1 MEQLQKFYKSKKW
14 EAFRKVIIEQ
24 RTDPDGYVHCAI
36 CGKPILKA
44 YDLIVH
50 HKKELSEDNVADAMI
65 ALNPDNVECV
75 HFRCHN
81 QIHER
86 FGYNK
91 TSSGASY
98 KKHVYI
104 VYGSPCAGKST
115 WVQDNATADDLVVD
129 MDSIWQMIS
138 INDRYIKPATLRS
151 VVFDLRDKMYDII
164 KYRSGKWHNAYIIT
178 GGALIGDRQRLQV
191 RVSADDFIFIDT
203 SEHECMNRVMLRDIP
218 DDQKVLW
225 LDYVKDWFNSFQP
238 DELSED

>member
-14 EAFRKVIIEQ
+14 EAFRKVVIEQ

-50 HKKELSEDNVADAMI
+50 HKTELSEDNVSDAMI

-86 FGYNK
+86 FGYNG
-91 TSSGASY
+91 TSAGRNI

-104 VYGSPCAGKST
+104 VYGSPCSGKST

-129 MDSIWQMIS
+129 LDSIWQMIS
-138 INDRYIKPATLRS
+138 INDRYQKPAALRS
-151 VVFDLRDKMYDII
+151 VVFDLRDKLYDII

-178 GGALIGDRQRLQV
+178 GGALLGDRQRLQV
-191 RVSADDFIFIDT
+191 RVAADDMIFIDT
-203 SEHECMNRVMLRDIP
+203 SERECMNRVMLRDIP
-218 DDQKVLW
+218 DEQKVDW
-225 LDYVKDWFNSFQP
+225 LDYVKDWFDSYQP

>member
-14 EAFRKVIIEQ
+14 EAFRKVIIDQ

-50 HKKELSEDNVADAMI
+50 HKKELSEDNVSDAMI

-86 FGYNK
+86 FGFNG
-91 TSSGASY
+91 TSAGRNI

-115 WVQDNATADDLVVD
+115 WVHENATADDLIVD
-129 MDSIWQMIS
+129 LDSIWQMIS
-138 INDRYIKPATLRS
+138 INDRYIKPAALKS
-151 VVFDLRDKMYDII
+151 VVFEMRDKMYDII

-178 GGALIGDRQRLQV
+178 GGALLGDRQRLQV
-191 RVSADDFIFIDT
+191 RVGADDMIFIDT
-203 SEHECMNRVMLRDIP
+203 P
-218 DDQKVLW
+218 QKDCLERCAMRGEAAEDW
-225 LDYVKDWFNSFQP
+225 IQYVNEWFNSFQP
-238 DELSED
+238 DELSEDY